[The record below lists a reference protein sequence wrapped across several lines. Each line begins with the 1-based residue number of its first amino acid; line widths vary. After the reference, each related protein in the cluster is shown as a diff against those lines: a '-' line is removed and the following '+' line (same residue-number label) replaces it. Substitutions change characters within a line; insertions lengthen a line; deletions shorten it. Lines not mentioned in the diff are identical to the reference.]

1 MMGCRSTIKPGIV
14 DNEYPDCAFI
24 FLEDQC
30 LLSAGFYSRL
40 KKKYTPVLGPVR
52 KMTVFFVIC
61 QPLTKID
68 PSVTHWTP
76 AFCFLLETSEKTFA

>member
-40 KKKYTPVLGPVR
+40 KKNTLLFWG
-52 KMTVFFVIC
+52 
-61 QPLTKID
+61 
-68 PSVTHWTP
+68 
-76 AFCFLLETSEKTFA
+76 LLEK